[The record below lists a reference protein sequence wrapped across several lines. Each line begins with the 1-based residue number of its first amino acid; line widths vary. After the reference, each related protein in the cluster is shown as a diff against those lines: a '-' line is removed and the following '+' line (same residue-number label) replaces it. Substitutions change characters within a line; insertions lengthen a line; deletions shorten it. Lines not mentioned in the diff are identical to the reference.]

1 MFFMLVYYTQYR
13 DKYSY
18 VEKEGIMEQKIAKAK
33 FAQACALAD

>member
-1 MFFMLVYYTQYR
+1 MFFMLVYTQYR